1 VARRQLGPG
10 GGGAAM
16 DTMDTIDPK
25 AAMDTKAAVDTKAA
39 STGKMDRKSQ
49 LKPT

>member
-1 VARRQLGPG
+1 
-10 GGGAAM
+10 M